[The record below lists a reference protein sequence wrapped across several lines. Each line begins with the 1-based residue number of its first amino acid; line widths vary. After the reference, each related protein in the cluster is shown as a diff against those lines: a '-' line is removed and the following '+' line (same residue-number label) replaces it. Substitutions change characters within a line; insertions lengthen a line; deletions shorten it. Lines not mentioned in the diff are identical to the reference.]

1 MNALPVEDLLSSLG
15 DDKPCGPDLEHDPAF
30 MALERAA
37 VGKPEQQFGDTV
49 IAAEGPDW
57 RVVNEQALEL
67 SRRTRDLRLA
77 VYLARGGARLQG
89 VAAYASGIAL
99 IAGLLERHWD
109 HVYPQLDAEDNN
121 DPTMRLN
128 ALAPLVDTAS
138 GLADLRAAAIGKARP
153 AITVRDIELAF
164 GKTEPLAH
172 ETAPSA
178 DGMLQALQAAES
190 QSAGTLAALKQL
202 HAHVTGIEKLL
213 IDKVGGAQGPELRP
227 LRVLTQSLATA
238 AEQAEGGA
246 AAPEAAAGD
255 EGQPAATGGT
265 APVRGT
271 PGTLV
276 TREDVKKSL
285 DRACEWLEKNEP
297 TNPAPLLIRRAQR
310 LMGKN
315 FLDIIRDLA
324 PAGIDQ
330 IENIAGTQ
338 NE

>member
-1 MNALPVEDLLSSLG
+1 MNALPVEDLLASLG
-15 DDKPCGPDLEHDPAF
+15 DDAPCGADLEYDAAF
-30 MALERAA
+30 LALEEAA
-37 VGKPEQQFGDTV
+37 RGKPEQQFGDTV
-49 IAAEGPDW
+49 ISAEGPDW
-57 RVVNEQALEL
+57 RAVNEQALEL
-67 SRRTRDLRLA
+67 ARRTRDVRVA
-77 VYLARGGARLQG
+77 VHLARANARLKG
-89 VAAYASGIAL
+89 AAAYASGIAL

-109 HVYPQLDAEDNN
+109 HVYPQLDADDNN

-128 ALAPLVDTAS
+128 ALAPLVDAGA
-138 GLADLRAAAIGKARP
+138 GLADLRAAAIGPGRP
-153 AITVRDIELAF
+153 AVTVREVELAF
-164 GKTEPLAH
+164 GKTEPLAD
-172 ETAPSA
+172 ETVPSTE
-178 DGMLQALQAAES
+178 GMLQALQAAEA
-190 QSAGTLAALKQL
+190 QSAGTLTALKQL
-202 HAHVTGIEKLL
+202 HADVTRIEKLL

-227 LRVLTQSLATA
+227 LRVLAQALASA

-246 AAPEAAAGD
+246 AASSASAE
-255 EGQPAATGGT
+255 EGQSATGT

-276 TREDVKKSL
+276 TREDVHRSL

-315 FLDIIRDLA
+315 FLEIIRDLA

-330 IENIAGTQ
+330 IENIAGTH

>member
-1 MNALPVEDLLSSLG
+1 MNALPVEDLLASLG
-15 DDKPCGPDLEHDPAF
+15 DDKPCGADLEYDAGF
-30 MALERAA
+30 LALEEAA
-37 VGKPEQQFGDTV
+37 RGKAEQQFGDTV

-57 RVVNEQALEL
+57 RAVSEQALEL
-67 SRRTRDLRLA
+67 ARRTRDIRVA
-77 VYLARGGARLQG
+77 VHLARASARLKG
-89 VAAYASGIAL
+89 VTAYASGIAL
-99 IAGLLERHWD
+99 IGGLLERHWA
-109 HVYPQLDAEDNN
+109 HVYPQLDADDNN

-128 ALAPLVDTAS
+128 ALAPLVDAGA
-138 GLADLRAAAIGKARP
+138 GLADLRAATIGSARP
-153 AITVRDIELAF
+153 AITVREVELAF
-164 GKTEPLAH
+164 GKTEPLAN

-178 DGMLQALQAAES
+178 DGMLQALQAAEA

-202 HAHVTGIEKLL
+202 HADVTGIEKLL

-227 LRVLTQSLATA
+227 LRVLTQALATA
-238 AEQAEGGA
+238 ATQAEGGA
-246 AAPEAAAGD
+246 APEAAGD
-255 EGQPAATGGT
+255 DGQPAAAGGAT
-265 APVRGT
+265 AVRGT

-276 TREDVKKSL
+276 TREDVLKSL
-285 DRACEWLEKNEP
+285 DRACDWFAKNEP

-315 FLDIIRDLA
+315 FLEIIRDLA

>member
-1 MNALPVEDLLSSLG
+1 MNALPVEDLLASLG
-15 DDKPCGPDLEHDPAF
+15 DDAPCGADLEYDPAF
-30 MALERAA
+30 LALEEAA
-37 VGKPEQQFGDTV
+37 RGKPEQQFGDTV

-57 RVVNEQALEL
+57 RTVSEQALEVA
-67 SRRTRDLRLA
+67 RRTRDVRVA
-77 VYLARGGARLQG
+77 VLLARASARLKG

-109 HVYPQLDAEDNN
+109 HVYPQLDADDNN

-128 ALAPLVDTAS
+128 ALAPLVDTGA
-138 GLADLRAAAIGKARP
+138 GLADLRAAAIGNSRP
-153 AITVRDIELAF
+153 AVTVREVELAF
-164 GKTEPLAH
+164 GKTEPLAD
-172 ETAPSA
+172 ETVPSTE
-178 DGMLQALQAAES
+178 GMVQALQAAEA

-202 HAHVTGIEKLL
+202 HADITRIEKLL

-227 LRVLTQSLATA
+227 LRVLAQALASA

-246 AAPEAAAGD
+246 AAEASSGEGQAAAAGS
-255 EGQPAATGGT
+255 

-276 TREDVKKSL
+276 TREDVLKSL

-315 FLDIIRDLA
+315 FLEIIRDLA

-330 IENIAGTQ
+330 IENIAGTH

>member
-1 MNALPVEDLLSSLG
+1 MNALPVEDLLASLG
-15 DDKPCGPDLEHDPAF
+15 DDAPCGADLEYDPAF
-30 MALERAA
+30 LALEEAA
-37 VGKPEQQFGDTV
+37 RGKPEQQFGDTV

-57 RVVNEQALEL
+57 RAVSEQALEL
-67 SRRTRDLRLA
+67 ARRTRDVRVA
-77 VYLARGGARLQG
+77 VHLARASARLKG

-109 HVYPQLDAEDNN
+109 HVYPALDADDNN

-128 ALAPLVDTAS
+128 ALAPLVDTGA
-138 GLADLRAAAIGKARP
+138 GLADLRAAAIGGGRP
-153 AITVRDIELAF
+153 AVTVREIELTF
-164 GKTEPLAH
+164 GKTEPLAD
-172 ETAPSA
+172 ETVPST

-202 HAHVTGIEKLL
+202 HADVTRIEKLL
-213 IDKVGGAQGPELRP
+213 IDKVGGTQGPELRP
-227 LRVLTQSLATA
+227 LRVLAQALSTA

-246 AAPEAAAGD
+246 APEVQAGAD
-255 EGQPAATGGT
+255 GQPAAAGA

-271 PGTLV
+271 PGTIV
-276 TREDVKKSL
+276 SREDVLKSL

-315 FLDIIRDLA
+315 FLEIIRDLA

>member
-1 MNALPVEDLLSSLG
+1 MNALPVEDLLASLG
-15 DDKPCGPDLEHDPAF
+15 DDAPCGADLEYDPAF
-30 MALERAA
+30 LALEEAA
-37 VGKPEQQFGDTV
+37 RGKPEQQFGDTV

-57 RVVNEQALEL
+57 RAVSEQALEVA
-67 SRRTRDLRLA
+67 RRTRDIRVA
-77 VYLARGGARLQG
+77 VLLARASARLKG

-109 HVYPQLDAEDNN
+109 HVYPQLDADDNN

-128 ALAPLVDTAS
+128 ALAPLVDSAA
-138 GLADLRAAAIGKARP
+138 GLADLRAASIGGARP
-153 AITVRDIELAF
+153 AVTVREVELAF
-164 GKTEPLAH
+164 GKAEPLAD
-172 ETAPSA
+172 ETVPSA
-178 DGMLQALQAAES
+178 DGMLQALQAAEA
-190 QSAGTLAALKQL
+190 QAAGTLAALKQL
-202 HAHVTGIEKLL
+202 HADVSGIEKLL

-227 LRVLTQSLATA
+227 LRVLAQALATA
-238 AEQAEGGA
+238 ATQAEGGA
-246 AAPEAAAGD
+246 APEAAGGD
-255 EGQPAATGGT
+255 DTAQAAAPGA

-271 PGTLV
+271 PGTIV
-276 TREDVKKSL
+276 TREDVLKSL

-315 FLDIIRDLA
+315 FLEIIRDLA

-338 NE
+338 HE

>member
-1 MNALPVEDLLSSLG
+1 MNALPVEDLLASLG
-15 DDKPCGPDLEHDPAF
+15 DDKPCGADLEYDPAF
-30 MALERAA
+30 LALEEAA
-37 VGKPEQQFGDTV
+37 RGKPEQQFGDTV

-57 RVVNEQALEL
+57 RVISEQALEL
-67 SRRTRDLRLA
+67 ARRTRDIRVA
-77 VYLARGGARLQG
+77 VHLARASARLQG
-89 VAAYASGIAL
+89 VTAYASGVSL
-99 IAGLLERHWD
+99 IAGLIERHWD
-109 HVYPQLDAEDNN
+109 HVYPQLDADDNN

-128 ALAPLVDTAS
+128 ALAPLVDATA
-138 GLADLRAAAIGKARP
+138 GLADLRAAAIGPGRP
-153 AITVRDIELAF
+153 AVTVREIELAF
-164 GKTEPLAH
+164 GKTEPLAD
-172 ETAPSA
+172 ETVPST
-178 DGMLQALQAAES
+178 DGMLQALQAAEG

-202 HAHVTGIEKLL
+202 HADVTRIEKLL

-227 LRVLTQSLATA
+227 LRVLAQALSSA

-246 AAPEAAAGD
+246 APAAASGD
-255 EGQPAATGGT
+255 GQAATAGS

-276 TREDVKKSL
+276 SREDVLKSL

-315 FLDIIRDLA
+315 FLEIIRDLA
-324 PAGIDQ
+324 PAGMDQ
-330 IENIAGTQ
+330 IENIAGTH